1 LEERDRLIRQLQEA
15 GREDDHNEQELLNY
29 SQWTELDG
37 GGAPVDTVTFDEQKQ
52 LVDSVVKDLKIGE
65 TVSWSKVKES
75 LYVLPSPY
83 NS

>member
-1 LEERDRLIRQLQEA
+1 
-15 GREDDHNEQELLNY
+15 
-29 SQWTELDG
+29 
-37 GGAPVDTVTFDEQKQ
+37 VTFDEQKQ

-83 NS
+83 KLIG